1 MDHCNEEE
9 RRLLRE
15 QSLLQEWFSVEWL
28 KVQTS
33 LEDADECF
41 KYHLKKHRDNLLEV
55 YIKWEA
61 KVRHIPCAW
70 AVSRPWGPTAEDVAG
85 CLTAIQNPCVV
96 AEEHPVDQS
105 LDDYSSDWED
115 VRSEG
120 DDELLMAIEEMALA
134 EEYPIE
140 EADEGEFTEDEEWL
154 GDIGNGYLPSS
165 PLQLPVKRWRY

>member
-1 MDHCNEEE
+1 MNVSSTIWKNTEITC
-9 RRLLRE
+9 
-15 QSLLQEWFSVEWL
+15 W
-28 KVQTS
+28 
-33 LEDADECF
+33 
-41 KYHLKKHRDNLLEV
+41 KYI

-61 KVRHIPCAW
+61 KVQHIPCAW

-85 CLTAIQNPCVV
+85 CLTAIHNPCVV

-105 LDDYSSDWED
+105 LDDYNSDCED

-154 GDIGNGYLPSS
+154 GGYWKWLFAFLTTSVTS
-165 PLQLPVKRWRY
+165 KEMEILTVLNVYIV